1 MQGHPAR
8 GHAAR
13 RARVDAHTGA
23 PQDTGA
29 PQGRDLRGK
38 DAHAA
43 RPRRGAGGATTGGAG
58 CARTSCCSCAPAG
71 VCVAIAMPS
80 ASYFWGSPILS
91 TPSCRISSDWT
102 KASFWFGSLGCAALL
117 TLTVTML
124 LIIASCF
131 AWMSSCSAGLLLTI
145 AGRKCVP
152 SDNWILQ
159 AHHRS
164 ERGQRG
170 ADGERGA
177 RARAPR
183 GAERAQAR
191 RMRPARRTGN
201 SCP

>member
-1 MQGHPAR
+1 M
-8 GHAAR
+8 
-13 RARVDAHTGA
+13 DAHTGA

-43 RPRRGAGGATTGGAG
+43 RPRRGAGGVATGGAG

-145 AGRKCVP
+145 VGRKCVP
-152 SDNWILQ
+152 SDKWILQ

-164 ERGQRG
+164 VSVGS
-170 ADGERGA
+170 ADGEARRAGA
-177 RARAPR
+177 RASRGRAGAGAAGAAGAAHAPR
-183 GAERAQAR
+183 AAHR
-191 RMRPARRTGN
+191 
-201 SCP
+201 